1 MIDSKYTK
9 YAIGVTTG
17 QITAGMFIK
26 QTCQRYLDWFE
37 RDDIEFRPDKADR
50 VEKFINKLRHTDGQ
64 FYNQPFILQDWQAFM
79 VYGIFGWYWK
89 GTDKRVIRNAYIQL
103 SRKCGKTSIASA
115 IALYALIADGEI
127 GAEVD
132 LVSPSS
138 EQTRIAFRCA
148 SNYAESINKGNIIK
162 CLRNTIDFKPS
173 KARIRM
179 MSSDSKF
186 GDGFSPHVGIVDE
199 YHAFENND
207 IPNLIQSGQG
217 MRRNPIMIYITTA
230 GFNLHGPC
238 KEYRDM
244 CAEILNGTKTDD
256 SIFPLIYEL
265 DEGDDWLNEDVWEK
279 ACPSLDKTVSKDYLR
294 QQITL
299 AQNNTSM
306 ETGVKTKNLNMWV
319 SSSEVWLTD
328 SLIENSMQNVNIE
341 DYKGEFIYGGIDL
354 GAVSDLCV
362 MSFMIPPNPYR
373 NLNPD
378 KFIFKSWVY
387 LPETELSDNVNWQYY
402 RTWQKHKYLTV
413 TSGNVTDY
421 EYILED
427 MKEIN
432 SVMPIQDIAY
442 DAWQSTMFVISATN
456 AGMSMAPYS
465 QAIGNFTKPTRSFEI
480 LLRQGKVIIDS
491 NPITRWCFQNVV
503 LKEDHN
509 NNVKPT
515 KTSRMQKID
524 IVIAMLESL
533 GVYLDNGGGDITI
546 S

>member
-1 MIDSKYTK
+1 MIDYKYTK

-17 QITAGMFIK
+17 EICAGTLIK
-26 QTCQRYLDWFE
+26 MTCQRYLDWLE
-37 RDDIEFRPDKADR
+37 RDDIEFRPDKADK
-50 VEKFINKLRHTDGQ
+50 VVSFIRKLKHTDGQ
-64 FYNQPFILQDWQAFM
+64 FFRQPFELQDWQAFM
-79 VYGIFGWYWK
+79 IYHMFGFYWK
-89 GTDKRVIRNAYIQL
+89 GTDSRVIRNCYIQI

-115 IALYALIADGEI
+115 LALYAMIADGEV

-148 SNYAESINKGNIIK
+148 SNYAESINKGNILK
-162 CLRNTIDFKPS
+162 CLRNTIDFKPN

-186 GDGFSPHVGIVDE
+186 GDGFNPHVAIVDE
-199 YHAFENND
+199 YHALENND
-207 IPNLIQSGQG
+207 VINVLQSGQG
-217 MRRNPIMIYITTA
+217 MRRNPMMIYITTA
-230 GFNLHGPC
+230 GFNLNGPC

-244 CAEILNGTKTDD
+244 CVEILKGTKTDD

-265 DEGDDWLNEDVWEK
+265 DENDDWLDESKWPK
-279 ACPSLDKTVSKDYLR
+279 ACPSLDITVTTAYMR

-299 AQNNTSM
+299 AKNNVSM
-306 ETGVKTKNLNMWV
+306 ENGIKTKNLNMWV
-319 SSSEVWLTD
+319 QSSEVWLTD
-328 SLIENSMQNVNIE
+328 SLIQQNMQPVNID
-341 DYKGEFIYGGIDL
+341 DYKGEFVYGGIDL
-354 GAVSDLCV
+354 ASVSDLTV

-373 NLNPD
+373 SINPD

-402 RTWQKHKYLTV
+402 RTWQNHNYLTV

-421 EYILED
+421 DYILED

-432 SVMPIQDIAY
+432 SVVSIQEIAY

-456 AGMSMAPYS
+456 CGMPMIPYS
-465 QAIGNFTKPTRSFEI
+465 QALGNFTKPTKTFEL
-480 LLRQGKVIIDS
+480 LLRQGRVIIDDS
-491 NPITRWCFQNVV
+491 PITRWCFQNVV

-509 NNVKPT
+509 TNVKPT
-515 KTSRMQKID
+515 KSQRMQKID